1 MSPATTP
8 AADLTLVVLAA
19 GIGSRYGGD
28 KQLDTIGPAGETLS
42 DYAVRDA
49 AAAGVRH
56 AVFVIREELRPAFLA
71 HHRRHATSMTI
82 DYAVQRLGDLPAP
95 HRAPRER
102 TRPWGTTHALLAAQ
116 AQVPGPCF
124 VLNADDYYGPGAIGA
139 AVRFLGQ
146 AQPGEA
152 ANIAYRLADTVS
164 PHGPV
169 SRAVLKVNAQGWLTA
184 IEERHDLTPA
194 LARQLPPD
202 TAVSMNCWAF
212 GPGVLPSLA
221 ADFGAFLDAHGESL
235 TAECPLP
242 ESLGRLAA
250 RGILRIR
257 VITEGRGWLGV
268 TYPADREAVA
278 RALAVSAPRVDPPQ
292 GN

>member
-1 MSPATTP
+1 MSPATP

-42 DYAVRDA
+42 DYAVHDA
-49 AAAGVRH
+49 AVAGVRH
-56 AVFVIREELRPAFLA
+56 AVFVIREELRPAFQA
-71 HHRRHATSMTI
+71 HHRRHASSVAI
-82 DYAVQRLGDLPAP
+82 EYAVQRLDDLPAP
-95 HRAPRER
+95 YLVPRGR
-102 TRPWGTTHALLAAQ
+102 SKPWGTTHAVLAAQ
-116 AQVPGPCF
+116 AKIPGPCV
-124 VLNADDYYGPGAIGA
+124 VLNADDYYGPEAIRA
-139 AVRFLGQ
+139 AVRFLEQ
-146 AQPGEA
+146 ANPGEA

-169 SRAVLKVNAQGWLTA
+169 SRAVLETDPQGWLTG
-184 IEERHDLTPA
+184 IQERHDLTPA
-194 LARQLPPD
+194 LAGKLPPS

-221 ADFGAFLDAHGESL
+221 TEFGAFLEAQGQSL

-250 RGILRIR
+250 SGSVRIR

-278 RALAVSAPRVDPPQ
+278 RALAVSPPRVDPPHDS
-292 GN
+292 

>member
-1 MSPATTP
+1 VSPATS

-42 DYAVRDA
+42 DFAVRDA
-49 AAAGVRH
+49 AAAGIRH

-71 HHRRHATSMTI
+71 HHRRHASSMAI
-82 DYAVQRLGDLPAP
+82 EYAIQRLDQLPSP
-95 HRAPRER
+95 HQVPRGR
-102 TRPWGTTHALLAAQ
+102 TRPWGTTHAVLAAQ
-116 AQVPGPCF
+116 AQVPGPCV
-124 VLNADDYYGPGAIGA
+124 VLNADDYYGPEAIRA
-139 AVRFLGQ
+139 AVQFLGQ
-146 AQPGEA
+146 AQPSEA

-169 SRAVLKVNAQGWLTA
+169 SRAVLKVDAQGWLTE
-184 IEERHDLTPA
+184 IQERHDLTPA
-194 LARQLPPD
+194 LSRLLPPD

-250 RGILRIR
+250 GGIARIR
-257 VITEGRGWLGV
+257 VIPEGRGWLGV

-278 RALAVSAPRVDPPQ
+278 VALAQR
-292 GN
+292 